1 MKRVSVTDGRN
12 SYELSV
18 SFPSASTW
26 GTRVEVLDFHGAM
39 TEFWTKNVTV
49 SEEEKNQTT
58 TTTAAITER
67 AQT

>member
-49 SEEEKNQTT
+49 FEEEERNRTTT
-58 TTTAAITER
+58 TTTAT
-67 AQT
+67 T